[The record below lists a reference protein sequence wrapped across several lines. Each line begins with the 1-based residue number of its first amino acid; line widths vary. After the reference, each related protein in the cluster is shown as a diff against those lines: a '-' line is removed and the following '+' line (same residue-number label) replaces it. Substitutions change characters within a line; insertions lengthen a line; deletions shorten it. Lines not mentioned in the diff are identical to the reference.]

1 LRVSEPLNLRIKDL
15 NLERRSLCI
24 RGAKGGNDRVV
35 PLPAS
40 LLPEL
45 TQQMQFART
54 VWQHDKQ
61 DHTPFDV
68 ASSFGQE
75 VSRMPV

>member
-1 LRVSEPLNLRIKDL
+1 MNMHIKDL

-45 TQQMQFART
+45 TQQMQHET
-54 VWQHDKQ
+54 
-61 DHTPFDV
+61 
-68 ASSFGQE
+68 GQPE
-75 VSRMPV
+75 IAAGVVRVVGSLTEDREGSKELRSGCGG